1 MQRSLFSA
9 VSGLRNEQTKMDVI
23 GNNIANVNTTAFKA
37 GRATFEESFSQVLRN
52 ASRPT
57 EGQGGVNP
65 IAVGLGMQ
73 LSSIDSIFTQGNL
86 ETTGV
91 ATDMAIQGSS
101 FFVVKKADQTYFTR
115 AGNFQFDADGRL
127 ISSANGFIVQGRMAV
142 NGTLE
147 GGLTN
152 IVLPKG
158 QTSPAAATTS
168 ASMVGNLDASAPT
181 IVAVD
186 PSNPTAAELA
196 DPANAHSVV
205 YTTLGV
211 FDSLGLQHDLTVVS
225 WKTSPNQW
233 SFSIDPAGLQY
244 DPLQPYSFG
253 PGAKS
258 SPAGAAT
265 PWQFTFR
272 SDGTL
277 DVAASNIPSLSFT
290 PQGNGSPVSISI
302 DTGNGTAGLTS
313 YVGGSTA
320 VFRDQNGY
328 TSGILESMTV
338 DQYGV
343 IVGSFSNGVNQV
355 MAQVALAD
363 FNNPEG
369 LIRTGDNMYTVSPN
383 SGTAIIGYAGRET
396 SSLVASKALEMSNVD
411 LAQEFT
417 NMIIT
422 QRGFQ
427 ANAKMITTSDDML
440 QELVNLR
447 R

>member
-1 MQRSLFSA
+1 
-9 VSGLRNEQTKMDVI
+9 MDVI

-73 LSSIDSIFTQGNL
+73 LSSIDTVFTQGNL
-86 ETTGV
+86 EITGV
-91 ATDMAIQGSS
+91 DTDMAIQGSS
-101 FFVVKKADQTYFTR
+101 FFVVNKGDQTYFTR

-127 ISSANGFIVQGRMAV
+127 ISSANGFIVQGRMAK
-142 NGTLE
+142 NGVIE
-147 GGLTN
+147 GGLTD
-152 IVLPKG
+152 IILPKG
-158 QTSPAAATTS
+158 QTSPASATTYVS
-168 ASMVGNLDASAPT
+168 LVGNLDSSAPVIT
-181 IVAVD
+181 AAD
-186 PSNPTAAELA
+186 PLNPTAAELA
-196 DPANAHSVV
+196 DPQNAHSVV
-205 YTTLGV
+205 HTTLGV
-211 FDSLGLQHDLTVVS
+211 YDSLGLQHALTVMS
-225 WKTSPNQW
+225 WKTSSNEW
-233 SFSIDPAGLQY
+233 SFAIDPTGLQY

-253 PGAKS
+253 PGALS
-258 SPAGAAT
+258 SPAAGAT
-265 PWQFTFR
+265 PWRFAFD
-272 SDGTL
+272 SEGGL
-277 DVAASNIPSLSFT
+277 DEANSYIPPISFV
-290 PQGNGSPVSISI
+290 PMGNGSPVSIDI
-302 DTGNGTAGLTS
+302 NTGQGTSGLTS
-313 YVGGSTA
+313 YVAGSTA
-320 VFRDQNGY
+320 VLRDQDGF
-328 TSGILESMTV
+328 TSGILDSMTV

-343 IVGSFSNGVNQV
+343 VVGSFSNGVNQV
-355 MAQVALAD
+355 LAQLALAD

-369 LIRTGDNMYTVSPN
+369 LIRAGDNMYTVSPN
-383 SGTAIIGYAGRET
+383 SGTAVIGYAGRE
-396 SSLVASKALEMSNVD
+396 SASLIASKALEMSNVD